1 MNTKH
6 YDLDRGAR
14 AKFIEELGG
23 AGLTIDIIHNV
34 DKGHWNGL
42 ERHEITEN
50 GIIRIFN
57 EATGQHITDLI
68 ARPEQIL
75 RYYTQP
81 DLYGEHKYPKGIQKV
96 LRLAK
101 EHTELGFNY
110 K

>member
-1 MNTKH
+1 METKH
-6 YDLDRGAR
+6 YEFYRGAR
-14 AKFIEELGG
+14 AKFIEEIGG

-34 DKGHWNGL
+34 DKGHWDGL
-42 ERHEITEN
+42 ERHEITDN
-50 GIIRIFN
+50 GIIRIYN
-57 EATGQHITDLI
+57 ETTGKHITDLI

-81 DLYGEHKYPKGIQKV
+81 DAYGEHKYPSGIQKV
-96 LRLAK
+96 LRLAQ